1 MRMLLLGLALA
12 ALLAPGESMAQSG
25 ASITLYSDFQQPPP
39 ASVMGALQDEVHAIM
54 APVGLRFEWRSL
66 HAPRENEFI
75 VDLAVITFRGR
86 CDVAD
91 LASVSRRAGALGW
104 THVSDGVILPFAE
117 VDCDGI
123 RGFLRAELIHMK
135 AEERDA
141 AYGRAIGRVLA
152 HELYHIFANTQRHG
166 TSGVAKSAYSVRE
179 LLSPVFTFE
188 GPASS
193 AIRSGRGTAVL
204 QAAAVGLSGK

>member
-1 MRMLLLGLALA
+1 
-12 ALLAPGESMAQSG
+12 
-25 ASITLYSDFQQPPP
+25 
-39 ASVMGALQDEVHAIM
+39 M

-66 HAPRENEFI
+66 HAPRENEAI
-75 VDLAVITFRGR
+75 LELAVITFRGR

-91 LASVSRRAGALGW
+91 LVPVSRRSSALGW

-123 RGFLRAELIHMK
+123 RGFLRAELIHMQTG
-135 AEERDA
+135 EREG

-166 TSGVAKSAYSVRE
+166 AGVSKAAYSVDD
-179 LLSPVFTFE
+179 LLNGVLRLDKLGMERMTAGLHRTSAPSPPDVSPLRPKADEF
-188 GPASS
+188 
-193 AIRSGRGTAVL
+193 
-204 QAAAVGLSGK
+204 

>member
-12 ALLAPGESMAQSG
+12 ALSASGESPAQSG

-39 ASVMGALQDEVHAIM
+39 APVVGALQDELRAIM
-54 APVGLRFEWRSL
+54 APVGLRFEWRPL
-66 HAPRENEFI
+66 HAPRQNEVI
-75 VDLAVITFRGR
+75 VELAVITFKGR

-91 LASVSRRAGALGW
+91 LALSSRRSSALGW

-123 RGFLRAELIHMK
+123 RGFLRAELIHMQTG
-135 AEERDA
+135 EREG

-152 HELYHIFANTQRHG
+152 HELYHIFANTREHG
-166 TSGVAKSAYSVRE
+166 TSGVAKPAYSVRE
-179 LLSPVFTFE
+179 LLSSVFTFE
-188 GPASS
+188 GPASA
-193 AIRSGRGTAVL
+193 AIRSGKGMAAL
-204 QAAAVGLSGK
+204 QADAAGR

>member
-1 MRMLLLGLALA
+1 MLVLGLALA
-12 ALLAPGESMAQSG
+12 VLPALGESSAQSG

-39 ASVMGALQDEVHAIM
+39 AAVMGALLDEVHAIM
-54 APVGLRFEWRSL
+54 APTGLQFEWRPL
-66 HAPRENEFI
+66 HAPRGNEVI
-75 VDLAVITFRGR
+75 VELAVITFKGR

-91 LASVSRRAGALGW
+91 LASVSRRPGALGW

-135 AEERDA
+135 TEERDG

-152 HELYHIFANTQRHG
+152 HELYHIFANTQQHG
-166 TSGVAKSAYSVRE
+166 TSGVAKPAYSVRE
-179 LLSPVFTFE
+179 LLSRVFAFE

-193 AIRSGRGTAVL
+193 AMRSGRGAAVL
-204 QAAAVGLSGK
+204 QAAVGP